1 MIATQHIRRVPQRIQ
16 GRLEQLHR
24 AVEAIMAK
32 AKSEFKTEIPRRV
45 AFSMTSAS
53 TSGDLLTE
61 YERAL
66 SVSFVTRY
74 DHLPDDLTVHL
85 VEHNGQWQINNFW
98 ELRHVLNDFRPIIQ
112 NQETPFT
119 TPECIAYGVGC
130 FCAPIQRQVWWCA
143 SLADTG
149 N

>member
-1 MIATQHIRRVPQRIQ
+1 
-16 GRLEQLHR
+16 
-24 AVEAIMAK
+24 MAK

-112 NQETPFT
+112 NQRDAVYYARVHSIWCRMLLRTDPTEGMVVRVF
-119 TPECIAYGVGC
+119 GRHG
-130 FCAPIQRQVWWCA
+130 QRRN
-143 SLADTG
+143 SPLL
-149 N
+149 